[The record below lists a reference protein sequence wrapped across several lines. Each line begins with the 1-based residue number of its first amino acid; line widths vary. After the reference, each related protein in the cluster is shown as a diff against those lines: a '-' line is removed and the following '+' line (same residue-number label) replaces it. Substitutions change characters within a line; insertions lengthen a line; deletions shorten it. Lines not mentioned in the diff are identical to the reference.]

1 MTKNSSTPPSKF
13 EHTLYW
19 LNPDPDQAGKK
30 YETIRWRLI
39 EILASRGCHEADHWA
54 DVTIDRVVSKIDEI
68 EETFQGDP
76 AHYFYGVAKKVF
88 LEYLKK
94 KPHTPPPNP
103 PIPPSPP
110 LPSPDL
116 ELEHAC
122 LEHCLDQLTREDRK
136 LICSY
141 YTKER
146 REKINHRNELA
157 AEMGIG
163 LNALRIKTHR
173 IRITVRKCVQDC
185 LKRNNVETIRGEDH

>member
-1 MTKNSSTPPSKF
+1 MTKHSSTAQAKF

-19 LNPDPDQAGKK
+19 LNPDPEQAGKK
-30 YETIRWRLI
+30 YESIRGRLI
-39 EILASRGCHEADHWA
+39 EILASRGCHEADLWA

-68 EETFQGDP
+68 EETFEGDP
-76 AHYFYGVAKKVF
+76 AHYFYGVARKVF

-94 KPHTPPPNP
+94 KPHSATPLPPAPPPR
-103 PIPPSPP
+103 
-110 LPSPDL
+110 PDNV

-122 LEHCLDQLTREDRK
+122 LEHCLDRLSRQDRN

-146 REKINHRNELA
+146 REKIKNRTDLA
-157 AEMGIG
+157 ATLGIG

-173 IRITVRKCVQDC
+173 IRITVKSCVQDC
-185 LKRNNVETIRGEDH
+185 LERNKV